1 MPIGRRHH
9 RKNRKNYNVMAI
21 LTQKEREALGKSPL
35 YSQDGK
41 QGEAVAVVRLFIT
54 GTAATYYITEANL
67 ETGELFGVS
76 NLERE
81 GFRYGYFYLPELEEL
96 SLYGGVVHVEA
107 DRAFIPT
114 ALKNIPGVAR
124 DMADIWKID
133 D

>member
-1 MPIGRRHH
+1 MGL
-9 RKNRKNYNVMAI
+9 
-21 LTQKEREALGKSPL
+21 LTPKDREALSKYPL

-41 QGEAVAVVRLFIT
+41 GGEAVAVVRLFIT

-76 NLERE
+76 NLERN

-96 SLYGGVVHVEA
+96 NLYGGMVHVEA
-107 DRAFIPT
+107 DRQYNPT
-114 ALKNIPGVAR
+114 ALKDIPDVAR
-124 DMADIWKID
+124 DMAVIWKID

>member
-1 MPIGRRHH
+1 
-9 RKNRKNYNVMAI
+9 MAI
-21 LTQKEREALGKSPL
+21 LTQKAREALGQYPL

-41 QGEAVAVVRLFIT
+41 RGEAVAVVRLFIT

-96 SLYGGVVHVEA
+96 SLYGGAVHVEA

>member
-1 MPIGRRHH
+1 ME
-9 RKNRKNYNVMAI
+9 I
-21 LTQKEREALGKSPL
+21 LTPKDREALSKYPL

-41 QGEAVAVVRLFIT
+41 RGEAVAVVRLFIT